1 MSYRPRTYR
10 STKTSFS
17 APATLSGDITDRQ
30 RDFAVRLM
38 ASINEAAANATPEGV
53 QDAVSAIGGLTHLP
67 TIVSDSWQTVSKA
80 DASTTIDALVRIER
94 TLKAARPVEAEP
106 QYPGLP
112 ALRQRVITTRFFG
125 KCCQCGGPT
134 KAHVDLAVQER
145 GMWSAWCL
153 TCATT
158 DPAERLAQQAAERA
172 ARDAEDLRLNVLTG
186 VAIGLARQ
194 AFAAMGMDT
203 HKNPVLRFA
212 LPSATGNNDLDF
224 FTVSVTSFRGVPNG
238 VKVRRVIGG
247 HADQPL
253 ALDQG
258 VEALKRLTDGDI
270 AAACRSYGQHLGYC
284 CRCGRHLTDEA
295 SRLAGIGPDCAT
307 K

>member
-17 APATLSGDITDRQ
+17 APATLSGEITERQ

-38 ASINEAAANATPEGV
+38 ASINEAAASATPEGV
-53 QDAVSAIGGLTHLP
+53 QAAVTAIGGLVHLP
-67 TIVSDSWQTVSKA
+67 TIVSDAWAGVSKA
-80 DASTTIDALVRIER
+80 DASSTIDALVGIER
-94 TLKAARPVEAEP
+94 ALKAARPPEATPE
-106 QYPGLP
+106 YPGLP
-112 ALRQRVITTRFFG
+112 ALRQRVITTRFNG

-134 KAHVDLAVQER
+134 TAGVDLAVQER
-145 GMWSAWCL
+145 GMWQAWCI

-158 DPAERLAQQAAERA
+158 DPAERLAAEAAERA
-172 ARDAEDLRLNVLTG
+172 AAE
-186 VAIGLARQ
+186 AERQ
-194 AFAAMGMDT
+194 AAEEGRAQAIVLALRAFDAMGMSALT
-203 HKNPVLRFA
+203 NPKLRFA

-224 FTVSVTSFRGVPNG
+224 FTVSITSFRGVPNG
-238 VKVRRVIGG
+238 VRVSRVIGG

-253 ALDQG
+253 PLKQGLPVLQRLLD
-258 VEALKRLTDGDI
+258 TDVR
-270 AAACRSYGQHLGYC
+270 AAATTYGQHLGYC

>member
-38 ASINEAAANATPEGV
+38 ASINEAAASATPEGV
-53 QDAVSAIGGLTHLP
+53 QDAVSAIGTLVHLP

-158 DPAERLAQQAAERA
+158 DPAERLAAEAAERA
-172 ARDAEDLRLNVLTG
+172 AAE
-186 VAIGLARQ
+186 AERQ
-194 AFAAMGMDT
+194 AVAEATARAIVLALRAFDAMGMSARVRP
-203 HKNPVLRFA
+203 KLRFA

-238 VKVRRVIGG
+238 VSVCRVIGG

-253 ALDQG
+253 AITQGLPVLERLLD
-258 VEALKRLTDGDI
+258 TDVRT
-270 AAACRSYGQHLGYC
+270 AATRYGQHLGYC
-284 CRCGRHLTDEA
+284 CRCGRHLTDQF
-295 SRLAGIGPDCAT
+295 SRDAGIGPECAT